1 MRKLAVILLA
11 LFVACSG
18 QQKKE
23 DEADTQE
30 PTKKLKMTEKV
41 EYARTE
47 AGNPIVLMKTTM
59 GDMEIEVFE
68 KDCPIHAANFLK
80 LVEAEYY
87 DDVIFHR
94 VIPNF
99 MIQTGDPT
107 GTGGGGPGY
116 RLEMEPIV
124 HKNIRGNIAMA
135 QSPQGVNGSQFY
147 IVVKDSPHL
156 DNQFP
161 CFARVISGMDV
172 ADSISKVK
180 TGANDKPVEDVKIV
194 TAAPK
199 PAGDAM
205 AHSHEGEGH

>member
-1 MRKLAVILLA
+1 MMRKLAVVLLA

-18 QQKKE
+18 QQQSEDKAETKETPKKM
-23 DEADTQE
+23 
-30 PTKKLKMTEKV
+30 KMTEKV

-47 AGNPIVLMKTTM
+47 AGNPIVLLQTTM

-94 VIPNF
+94 VIPDF

-116 RLEMEPIV
+116 RLEMEPIK

-135 QSPQGVNGSQFY
+135 QSGQGVNGSQFY

-161 CFARVISGMDV
+161 CFARVIKGMEV
-172 ADSISKVK
+172 ADAISKVK
-180 TGANDKPVEDVKIV
+180 TVNDKPVEDVKII

-199 PAGDAM
+199 PAGKEM
-205 AHSHEGEGH
+205 AESHEGEGH